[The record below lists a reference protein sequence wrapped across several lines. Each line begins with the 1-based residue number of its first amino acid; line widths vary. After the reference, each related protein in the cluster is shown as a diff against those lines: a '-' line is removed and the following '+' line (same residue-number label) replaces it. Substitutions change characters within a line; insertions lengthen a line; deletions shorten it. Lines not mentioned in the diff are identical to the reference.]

1 MFHNFGYEV
10 STILKKAEEIRFE
23 LRHPYVGTEHLFLA
37 ILKKENEVS
46 NLLKEYNITYNSFK
60 NELIDIVGQAS
71 KEQELN
77 LYTPMLKRIIEL
89 AGMDA
94 SENNKG
100 VITPSHLFLAL
111 LEEGEGV
118 AFRILISLDI
128 SVDEIYQKLK
138 KNVLPK
144 ETRSKN
150 LEVLKIGISLTDSA
164 TKNEKIVGR
173 ENEMT
178 HIIETLIRRQKNNPL
193 LIGRAGVGKTALIE
207 ELARRIKYR
216 NVPEELWNTDI
227 VMLEMGALVAGTK
240 YRGEFEERL
249 HKIIKEV
256 KNSGNIILF
265 IDEIHTMVNAGGA
278 EGAIAAADIL
288 KPYLAR
294 GDIKIIGAT
303 TLEEYHQFLEKDKAL
318 DRRFERIM
326 IEEPDKETMMLI
338 LETLRPNLETHY
350 GIKLTDENLNDFY
363 DISEEYL
370 FSKCNPDKTIEL
382 IDSVCARVKL
392 KHTEKNRKKTPFEI
406 EKIKKRKEKC
416 VKLGD
421 YESAIYEA
429 TLEIQAKKELEDNNT
444 QAEILLTSDDILE
457 MIEIKT
463 KSCIR
468 KNQKEKIE
476 ELKNNLFNSILGQ
489 KKALNDLLDVMECPK
504 QKGTSFLLVGGSGV
518 GKTETVKIVSETL
531 KTNLIR
537 VDMSE
542 YSSLES
548 INKLLGSPA
557 GYIGYEDTYVF
568 ETLRDNPFSTILFD
582 EIEKAHPQVLNLLLQ
597 ILDEGFITDR
607 KGNKIRFD
615 HTFIFL
621 TSNVMGKKS
630 VGFDAKTNASFD
642 SILSK
647 ELLGRIDKVIEYENI
662 SESIAKEYIQKNL
675 KNEKITMAEI
685 LKEAD
690 IEKFGLRN
698 IRNLIHKYNKRLDY
712 QES

>member
-10 STILKKAEEIRFE
+10 STVLKSAEEIRFE
-23 LRHPYVGTEHLFLA
+23 LRHPYVGTEHLLLA
-37 ILKKENEVS
+37 LLKRENEVS
-46 NLLKEYNITYNSFK
+46 NLLKEYNVTYNSFK
-60 NELIDIVGQAS
+60 EELIDAVGQAS

-100 VITPSHLFLAL
+100 IITPSHLFLAI

-118 AFRILISLDI
+118 AFRILLSIDAPI
-128 SVDEIYQKLK
+128 DEIYQKLK
-138 KNVLPK
+138 KNLIPK
-144 ETRSKN
+144 EPRSRN
-150 LEVLKIGISLTDSA
+150 LEVLKIGISLTDSV

-173 ENEMT
+173 ENELT
-178 HIIETLIRRQKNNPL
+178 HIIETLLRRQKNNPL
-193 LIGRAGVGKTALIE
+193 LIGRAGVGKTALVE

-216 NVPEELWNTDI
+216 EVPEELWNTDI

-256 KNSGNIILF
+256 KNAGNIILF

-318 DRRFERIM
+318 DRRFERVM
-326 IEEPDKETMMLI
+326 IEEPDQEVMMLI
-338 LETLRPNLETHY
+338 LETLKPSLESHY
-350 GIKLTDENLNDFY
+350 GVKLSTENLKDFY
-363 DISEEYL
+363 EVSEEYL
-370 FSKCNPDKTIEL
+370 YSKCNPDKTIEL

-392 KHTEKNRKKTPFEI
+392 KNAEKNRKRTPE
-406 EKIKKRKEKC
+406 ELAKIKKRKEKC

-429 TLEIQAKKELEDNNT
+429 TLEIKAKKELEDN
-444 QAEILLTSDDILE
+444 TSKGCVRVTYDDILE

-463 KSCIR
+463 KACIR
-468 KNQKEKIE
+468 QNHKEKIE
-476 ELKNNLFNSILGQ
+476 QLKSNLFANILGQ

-518 GKTETVKIVSETL
+518 GKTETVKIVSDTL

-537 VDMSE
+537 IDMSE
-542 YSSLES
+542 YSSIES
-548 INKLLGSPA
+548 INKLIGSPA
-557 GYIGYEDTYVF
+557 GYVGYEDSYVF
-568 ETLRDNPFSTILFD
+568 EALRDNPFSTILFD
-582 EIEKAHPQVLNLLLQ
+582 EIEKAHPKVLNLLLQ

-621 TSNVMGKKS
+621 TSNVIGKKS
-630 VGFDAKTNASFD
+630 VGFDAKTNASFEG
-642 SILSK
+642 ILSK
-647 ELLGRIDKVIEYENI
+647 ELLGRIDKVIEYQNI
-662 SESIAKEYIQKNL
+662 SESIAKEYIRKNL
-675 KNEKITMAEI
+675 KNEKIKISEI

-690 IEKFGLRN
+690 LEKYGLRN